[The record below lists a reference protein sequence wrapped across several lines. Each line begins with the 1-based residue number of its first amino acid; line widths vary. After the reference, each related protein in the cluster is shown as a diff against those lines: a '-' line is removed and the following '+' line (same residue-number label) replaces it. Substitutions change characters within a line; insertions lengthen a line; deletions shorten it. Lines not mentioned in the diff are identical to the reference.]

1 MGLMNKNDLVLSL
14 ASEYEFS
21 KAYAQE
27 LVDFVLG
34 SITSSVEKGEE
45 VALHGFGRF
54 KVSERAARKGRN
66 PQTGEAVKIPASK
79 RVKFEAAKTFKES
92 VNKKRRASK
101 KAA

>member
-1 MGLMNKNDLVLSL
+1 MNKNDLVLLL
-14 ASEYEFS
+14 ASEYELS

-34 SITSSVEKGEE
+34 SITGAVQKGEE

-54 KVSERAARKGRN
+54 KVTERAARKGRN
-66 PQTGEAVKIPASK
+66 PRTGEPVKIPASK
-79 RVKFEAAKTFKES
+79 RVKFEAAKSLKEG

-101 KAA
+101 KSA

>member
-1 MGLMNKNDLVLSL
+1 MGLMNRNDLVLSL
-14 ASEYEFS
+14 ASEYELS
-21 KAYAQE
+21 KVYAQE

-34 SITSSVEKGEE
+34 SIANSVQKGEE

-54 KVSERAARKGRN
+54 KVTERAARTGRN

-79 RVKFEAAKTFKES
+79 RVKFEAAKALKES

>member
-1 MGLMNKNDLVLSL
+1 MNKNDLVLAL
-14 ASEYEFS
+14 ASEYEVS

-27 LVDFVLG
+27 LVGFVLG
-34 SITSSVEKGEE
+34 SITSSVQNGEE

-54 KVSERAARKGRN
+54 KVTERGARKGRN

-79 RVKFEAAKTFKES
+79 RVKFEAAKAFKEG

-101 KAA
+101 KSG

>member
-1 MGLMNKNDLVLSL
+1 MNKNDLVLSL
-14 ASEYEFS
+14 ADEYECS
-21 KAYAQE
+21 KAHAQE

-34 SITSSVEKGEE
+34 SITGAVQKGEE

-54 KVSERAARKGRN
+54 KVTERGARTGRN

-79 RVKFEAAKTFKES
+79 RVKFEAAKAFKEG

>member
-1 MGLMNKNDLVLSL
+1 MNKNDLVLAL
-14 ASEYEFS
+14 ASEYEVS

-34 SITSSVEKGEE
+34 SITSSVQNGEE

-54 KVSERAARKGRN
+54 KVTERGARKGRN

-79 RVKFEAAKTFKES
+79 RVKFEAAKAFKEG

>member
-1 MGLMNKNDLVLSL
+1 VNKNDLVLAL
-14 ASEYEFS
+14 ASEYEVF
-21 KAYAQE
+21 KAHAQE

-34 SITSSVEKGEE
+34 SITSTVQKGEE

-54 KVSERAARKGRN
+54 KVTERGARKGRN

-79 RVKFEAAKTFKES
+79 RVKFEAAKAFKEG

-101 KAA
+101 KVA